1 MFLSTPVRK
10 EDQLISTW
18 VLIRNDSRITGK
30 PEVIGSST
38 RLVPTNTLLCTL
50 LLDRR
55 QAGSDRTGLSL
66 CTRRPGEFEDCPK
79 GCSSQGSGDSDN
91 LSDNLCILMVSQP
104 LRSLVAR

>member
-1 MFLSTPVRK
+1 MTLALRANRKSSVRPP
-10 EDQLISTW
+10 DWYRQTRFSVPYFWI
-18 VLIRNDSRITGK
+18 VGK
-30 PEVIGSST
+30 PEAIA
-38 RLVPTNTLLCTL
+38 P
-50 LLDRR
+50 
-55 QAGSDRTGLSL
+55 AFSL